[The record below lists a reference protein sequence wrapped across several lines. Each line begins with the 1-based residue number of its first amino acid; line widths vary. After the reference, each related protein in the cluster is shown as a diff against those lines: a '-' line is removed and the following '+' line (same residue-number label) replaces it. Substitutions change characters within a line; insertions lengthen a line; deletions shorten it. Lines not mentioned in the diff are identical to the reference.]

1 MTEST
6 KDPIMTNSMV
16 SRGLRAT
23 LFAFSSALLL
33 SLAACNNGYGPPLP
47 GQASLTWGQQHY
59 LDNQQAQE
67 MHDARQS
74 DRHGGGLNMN

>member
-1 MTEST
+1 
-6 KDPIMTNSMV
+6 MTNSNA
-16 SRGLRAT
+16 SRGLRAA

-59 LDNQQAQE
+59 LDNQKALADHE
-67 MHDARQS
+67 ARQS
-74 DRHGGGLNMN
+74 DSHGQGSGFGGNP